1 METSRRELLRSIGA
15 AGAVATGAGAVG
27 AQPANAQEQDLRKG
41 AVITTVDEFEDNYT
55 GQWVELNEE
64 TSAPGD
70 PVEGCDAAEW
80 SAGETQAYTGFLM
93 DRRGGSSP
101 IIELDVLT
109 EAGDPGPEPD
119 TTFIVNEARECENDF
134 VFLDL
139 RVVPIRSVAGEPAGP
154 EVDDGGGDGGG
165 SNSTPGFGVG
175 VAAASLGAAAGI
187 RAIRDRFG

>member
-1 METSRRELLRSIGA
+1 MGT
-15 AGAVATGAGAVG
+15 AGALATGVGATGAQTAGA
-27 AQPANAQEQDLRKG
+27 QDLRKG
-41 AVITTVDEFEDNYT
+41 AVIPTVDEFEDNYA
-55 GQWVELNEE
+55 GQWIELNDR

-80 SAGETQAYTGFLM
+80 SADETQAYTGFLM

-101 IIELDVLT
+101 IIELTVLT

-119 TTFIVNEARECENDF
+119 TTFIVNEVRECGNDF

-139 RVVPIRSVAGEPAGP
+139 RIVPIRSVAGGPAGP
-154 EVDDGGGDGGG
+154 EVDGGGGDGGG
-165 SNSTPGFGVG
+165 GDDGGGGNSTPGFGVG

-187 RAIRDRFG
+187 RAIRNRFG